1 MSGNLLPAGQTTVT
15 LKANATKACALAEE
29 LATDTHA
36 VHLHLTFHCGDKG
49 AAALG
54 AALKVNSS
62 LRSLHMQCNQ
72 VKLKGISALSDG
84 IGHNRGLLLLD
95 LGGNE
100 LGDEGGILF
109 AAALAVNHTLISVGV
124 QGCGFG
130 EAAVT
135 AIAAVLKSNRTLEG
149 INFGMAAMG
158 SKGMLALA
166 DALTSNSTLRHMCCD
181 HVEFEAPPGHAG
193 TYVVGVEALKALAS
207 ALEVNTGL
215 ISLRLNSGRLGDEA
229 YEAFGS
235 ALRLNR
241 TLRTLHAGWHMTSRG
256 CAALAAAMEVNTSLY
271 SLMFEGVAGLAEADK
286 APIAASCQ
294 RNKEAVIAAQKAGE
308 QPQIDNMLKCFNW
321 MRAFP
326 LLKSH
331 LEAASAAS
339 TSTSASNETVQGVG
353 KKRAGA
359 TQTKPPAKKQAK
371 TKPPAKKQA
380 KPK

>member
-15 LKANATKACALAEE
+15 LKANATKACTLAEE
-29 LATDTHA
+29 LGTDTNA
-36 VHLHLTFHCGDKG
+36 IHLHLTFHCGDKG

-84 IGHNRGLLLLD
+84 ISLNRGLLLLD

-100 LGDEGGILF
+100 LGDQGGVQL
-109 AAALAVNHTLISVGV
+109 AAALALNHTLISLGV

-135 AIAAVLKSNRTLEG
+135 AMAAVLKSNRTLEC

-166 DALTSNSTLRHMCCD
+166 DALKTNSTLRHLCCD
-181 HVEFEAPPGHAG
+181 AVEFEAKPGHAG

-215 ISLRLNSGRLGDEA
+215 ISLQLMSSRIGDEA

-241 TLRTLHAGWHMTSRG
+241 TLRTLHIGWDLTSRG
-256 CAALAAAMEVNTSLY
+256 CAALAAAMKENTSLY
-271 SLMFEGVAGLAEADK
+271 NLKSEGVAGLAEADK
-286 APIAASCQ
+286 APIAASCK
-294 RNKEAVIAAQKAGE
+294 RNKEAVIAAQKEGE
-308 QPQIDNMLKCFNW
+308 KPQIDEMWTCFNW

-326 LLKSH
+326 LLKARLAS
-331 LEAASAAS
+331 ASAAS
-339 TSTSASNETVQGVG
+339 TSTSASNETGQGAD

-359 TQTKPPAKKQAK
+359 AQTKPPAKKR
-371 TKPPAKKQA
+371 A

>member
-1 MSGNLLPAGQTTVT
+1 MSGKMLPAGQTTVT
-15 LKANATKACALAEE
+15 LKANATKTCTLAEE

-72 VKLKGISALSDG
+72 VKLKGIGALSDALS
-84 IGHNRGLLLLD
+84 HNRGLLLLD
-95 LGGNE
+95 VGGNE
-100 LGDEGGILF
+100 LGDQGGVQL
-109 AAALAVNHTLISVGV
+109 AAALAVNHTLVSLGV

-135 AIAAVLKSNRTLEG
+135 AIAAVLKGNPTLEC

-158 SKGMLALA
+158 STGMLALA

-181 HVEFEAPPGHAG
+181 NIEFEAPPGHAG

-215 ISLRLNSGRLGDEA
+215 ISLRLNSSRLGDEA

-241 TLRTLHAGWHMTSRG
+241 TLRTLHVGWHLTSRG
-256 CAALAAAMEVNTSLY
+256 CAALAAAMEENTSLY
-271 SLMFEGVAGLAEADK
+271 NLKFEGVDGLAEEDK

-294 RNKEAVIAAQKAGE
+294 CNKEALIAAQKAGE
-308 QPQIDNMLKCFNW
+308 KPQIDNMWTCFNW

-339 TSTSASNETVQGVG
+339 TSTSASNETGKG
-353 KKRAGA
+353 ASKKRAGA

-371 TKPPAKKQA
+371 
-380 KPK
+380 PK